1 MFRRLTDWYIDRL
14 VAREQANLPVVN
26 LKSLLERIG
35 EEIVG
40 AQLFLETRDQRFVP
54 FNLQHPNSDGL
65 EITSLVVTWSRE
77 GIPPWETEE
86 PAKNLA
92 QRLSGRAGISAVV
105 LLSRRLDS
113 FVGYYVRIRPELLR
127 STDRET

>member
-54 FNLQHPNSDGL
+54 VNLQHPNSDGL